1 MLTVIQN
8 SISDKGILKVVT
20 SRESFKIELKNGTQK
35 RFLKM
40 KSWLWLKTIIS
51 HWLEGANGIPFYQ
64 WLQILSGQS
73 KKIYNRLHLRSLQ
86 TNLIIS
92 VGLLYKQ
99 FITSFLL
106 KDHGKYLYNIENM
119 NWYVWIRNL
128 RSLLVILYVSLNIP
142 SIFYYQV

>member
-64 WLQILSGQS
+64 WLQILSGHS
-73 KKIYNRLHLRSLQ
+73 KKIYIRFHLRSLQ

-99 FITSFLL
+99 WS
-106 KDHGKYLYNIENM
+106 
-119 NWYVWIRNL
+119 
-128 RSLLVILYVSLNIP
+128 
-142 SIFYYQV
+142 